1 MTTTITGA
9 TGVNQITDDA
19 ITDAKL
25 PAGSVLQVVQSV
37 QTNYQSFSLN
47 NTWADVSG
55 LTVALTPSS
64 TSNKVLVS
72 FNLMIGTGGAGPY
85 PRVKLLKNG
94 ADLIVGNSGIGS
106 RVSVTGAFGAM
117 PSSTHAQTVAFEY
130 LDSPSTTSETTY
142 KLQVSGYASR
152 VFYTNITGGS
162 DSNSGM
168 TCVSTITLMEI
179 AG

>member
-9 TGVNQITDDA
+9 LGIDNIKAATGAT
-19 ITDAKL
+19 
-25 PAGSVLQVVQSV
+25 LQVVQSV

-72 FNLMIGTGGAGPY
+72 FNLMIGTGGASPY

-106 RVSVTGAFGAM
+106 RVSVTGAFGAETN
-117 PSSTHAQTVAFEY
+117 SSDARTVAFEY

-142 KLQVSGYASR
+142 KLQVSGYNTR
-152 VFYTNITGGS
+152 VFYTNITGAS

-168 TCVSTITLMEI
+168 TGVSTITVMEI